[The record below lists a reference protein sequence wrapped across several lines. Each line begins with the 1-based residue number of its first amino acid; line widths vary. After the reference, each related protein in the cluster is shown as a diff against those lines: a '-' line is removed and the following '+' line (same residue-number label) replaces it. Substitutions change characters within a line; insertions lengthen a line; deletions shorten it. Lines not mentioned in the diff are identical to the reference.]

1 MSLNAIRLAS
11 EASVR
16 DILLG
21 LCDDDRIEEKALA
34 YLAQLEPR
42 HTATATGSV
51 AIDALDLASEASV
64 RAILI
69 AVCDDDETKEAAL
82 AYLAQLEPDTVR
94 TANDHPTAAERRTGK
109 RKAVGLAIRVQC
121 EEAFDEFD
129 NQPKKCL
136 HHAGKWRAHP
146 MFQTT
151 RLYLLPQVK

>member
-34 YLAQLEPR
+34 YLAQLEP
-42 HTATATGSV
+42 
-51 AIDALDLASEASV
+51 
-64 RAILI
+64 
-69 AVCDDDETKEAAL
+69 
-82 AYLAQLEPDTVR
+82 DTVR

-109 RKAVGLAIRVQC
+109 RKAVGLAICVQC

-129 NQPKKCL
+129 NQPKECL
-136 HHAGKWRAHP
+136 YHAGK
-146 MFQTT
+146 
-151 RLYLLPQVK
+151 